1 MEYKLKCE
9 RLVTD
14 IDRLTDNDL
23 VIAFSGGID
32 SSLLLRLA
40 TLKAKEKG
48 TKVFAVTIHT
58 QLHPMND
65 LEIAKRVAEE
75 MGAIHKVIHVDEL
88 NEADIEN
95 NPVDRC
101 YRCKKHLF
109 TSLLE
114 LVKEYG
120 ASYLIDGTNF
130 DDLNQYRPGI
140 KALKE
145 LGVESPLAK
154 NEFTK
159 SEIRT
164 YAAEFNI
171 SVAQRPSAPCLATR
185 FPYNTKISYE
195 IMRNIEVAEEYI
207 RDLGFYNVRVRVHND
222 IARLEVDKKDFIK
235 FMEINEQ
242 VIDKMKELGFVYIT
256 LDLEGF
262 RSGSMDIGVDK
273 EAFNIQNY

>member
-1 MEYKLKCE
+1 MDFKIKCE
-9 RLVTD
+9 NLLKD
-14 IDRLTDNDL
+14 IDKYTEKDI

-48 TKVFAVTIHT
+48 TKVYAVTIHT

-65 LEIAKRVAEE
+65 LNIATRVAEE

-88 NEADIEN
+88 KEADIEN

-120 ASYLIDGTNF
+120 ATYLIDGTNF
-130 DDLNQYRPGI
+130 DDLHQYRPGI

-145 LGVESPLAK
+145 LGVLSPLAI
-154 NEFTK
+154 NELTK
-159 SEIRT
+159 AEIRDYAST
-164 YAAEFNI
+164 YNI

-195 IMRNIEVAEEYI
+195 IMRNIEVAEDFI
-207 RDLGFYNVRVRVHND
+207 RELGFYNVRVRVHGD
-222 IARLEVDKKDFIK
+222 IARLEVDKKDFVK
-235 FMEINEQ
+235 FMEKND
-242 VIDKMKELGFVYIT
+242 VILEKMKELGFVYTT

-262 RSGSMDIGVDK
+262 RSGSMDVGINKDEFKVL
-273 EAFNIQNY
+273 N

>member
-1 MEYKLKCE
+1 MDFKTKCAN
-9 RLVTD
+9 LLSD
-14 IDRLTDNDL
+14 IDKYTEKDI

-48 TKVFAVTIHT
+48 TKVYAVTIHT

-65 LEIAKRVAEE
+65 LNIATRVAEE

-88 NEADIEN
+88 KEADIEN

-120 ASYLIDGTNF
+120 ATYLIDGTNF

-145 LGVESPLAK
+145 LGVLSPLAK
-154 NEFTK
+154 NELTK
-159 SEIRT
+159 AEIRN
-164 YAAEFNI
+164 YASEYNI

-195 IMRNIEVAEEYI
+195 IMRNIEVAEDFV
-207 RDLGFYNVRVRVHND
+207 RDLGFYNVRVRVHGD
-222 IARLEVDKKDFIK
+222 IARLEVDKDDFVK
-235 FMEINEQ
+235 FMDFND
-242 VIDKMKELGFVYIT
+242 VILVKMKELGFVYIT

-273 EAFNIQNY
+273 DKFMVSN

>member
-1 MEYKLKCE
+1 MDYKIKCE
-9 RLVTD
+9 NLLNDINKYTD
-14 IDRLTDNDL
+14 KDI

-48 TKVFAVTIHT
+48 TKVYAVTIHT

-65 LEIAKRVAEE
+65 LEIATRVAKE

-88 NEADIEN
+88 KEADIEN

-130 DDLNQYRPGI
+130 DDLHQYRPGI

-145 LGVESPLAK
+145 LGVLSPLAV
-154 NEFTK
+154 NELTK
-159 SEIRT
+159 AEIRNFAGE
-164 YAAEFNI
+164 YNI

-195 IMRNIEVAEEYI
+195 IMRNIEVAEDFVRE
-207 RDLGFYNVRVRVHND
+207 LGFYNVRVRVHGD
-222 IARLEVDKKDFIK
+222 IARLEVDKKDFAK
-235 FMEINEQ
+235 FMEQNSLIL
-242 VIDKMKELGFVYIT
+242 DKMKNLGFTYVT

-273 EAFNIQNY
+273 DEFTVKI